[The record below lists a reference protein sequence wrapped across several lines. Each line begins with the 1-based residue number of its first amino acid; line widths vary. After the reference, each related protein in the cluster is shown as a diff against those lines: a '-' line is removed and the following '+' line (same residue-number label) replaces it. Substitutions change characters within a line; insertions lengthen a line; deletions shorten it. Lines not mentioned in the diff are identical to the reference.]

1 MIPEL
6 GQFALV
12 LSAVIA
18 LFLGTVPLAGTL
30 RHQVVWQSLAR
41 PAALLQFVLVS
52 FSFACLASSFLSN
65 DFSVKYVAEHSNTLL
80 PKAYQFAAVWGGH
93 EGSLLLWVLM
103 LSGWTAAVAIFSAS
117 LPLAMVARV
126 LGVLGLVS
134 VGFLMFIL
142 TTSNPFDRLFPMPA
156 DGRDL
161 NPLLQDPGLVIHPPM
176 LYMGYVGM
184 SVTFAFSIAALL
196 SGRLDAAWA
205 RWSRPWTVIAWAFL
219 TFGIGLGSWWAY
231 YELGWGGWW
240 FWDPVENASLMP
252 WLVGTALI
260 HSLMVT
266 EKRGSFKAWTVLLAI
281 AAFSLSLLGTF
292 LVRSGV
298 LTSVHAFASDPSRG
312 IFILIFLAVVVGA
325 SLTLFAWRAPAVTL
339 GGTMGLVSRESFL
352 LLNSVLLVVATGA
365 VLLGTLYPLIIDALN
380 MGKLSVGPPYFNLV
394 FAPLMVPL
402 LFVLVPGTVAHWREA
417 RMSEV
422 FWRLRFVGG
431 AALLL
436 AIVLPFVLGSWS
448 AGTMLGVFLGM
459 WVGLGSLQHVVE
471 RLSKPGRIGGSF
483 WGMHLAHFGMAVL
496 VLGITGVKSY
506 EVERDVRMAMGDTV
520 TISPYTFRLVGMED
534 VMGPNYK
541 ALQAKVEVLKN
552 DKVIEILY
560 PQKRRYFST
569 AMPMTEA
576 AIDTGPLRDLYV
588 SLGDPVV
595 GDTPSWSMRV
605 YYKPFVPWLWAGVL
619 FMVFG
624 GVLAALDRRYRRNT
638 NQQSVRTASEALSGS
653 A

>member
-30 RHQVVWQSLAR
+30 RHNVVWQSLAR

-93 EGSLLLWVLM
+93 EGSLLLWMLM
-103 LSGWTAAVAIFSAS
+103 LTGWTAAVAIFSAS

-184 SVTFAFSIAALL
+184 SVTFAFAIAALL

-205 RWSRPWTVIAWAFL
+205 RWSRPWTVIAWSFL
-219 TFGIGLGSWWAY
+219 TLGIGLGSWCAY

-240 FWDPVENASLMP
+240 FWDHVENASLMP

-292 LVRSGV
+292 LVR
-298 LTSVHAFASDPSRG
+298 
-312 IFILIFLAVVVGA
+312 
-325 SLTLFAWRAPAVTL
+325 
-339 GGTMGLVSRESFL
+339 
-352 LLNSVLLVVATGA
+352 
-365 VLLGTLYPLIIDALN
+365 
-380 MGKLSVGPPYFNLV
+380 
-394 FAPLMVPL
+394 
-402 LFVLVPGTVAHWREA
+402 
-417 RMSEV
+417 
-422 FWRLRFVGG
+422 
-431 AALLL
+431 
-436 AIVLPFVLGSWS
+436 
-448 AGTMLGVFLGM
+448 
-459 WVGLGSLQHVVE
+459 
-471 RLSKPGRIGGSF
+471 
-483 WGMHLAHFGMAVL
+483 
-496 VLGITGVKSY
+496 
-506 EVERDVRMAMGDTV
+506 
-520 TISPYTFRLVGMED
+520 
-534 VMGPNYK
+534 
-541 ALQAKVEVLKN
+541 
-552 DKVIEILY
+552 
-560 PQKRRYFST
+560 
-569 AMPMTEA
+569 
-576 AIDTGPLRDLYV
+576 
-588 SLGDPVV
+588 
-595 GDTPSWSMRV
+595 
-605 YYKPFVPWLWAGVL
+605 
-619 FMVFG
+619 
-624 GVLAALDRRYRRNT
+624 
-638 NQQSVRTASEALSGS
+638 
-653 A
+653 